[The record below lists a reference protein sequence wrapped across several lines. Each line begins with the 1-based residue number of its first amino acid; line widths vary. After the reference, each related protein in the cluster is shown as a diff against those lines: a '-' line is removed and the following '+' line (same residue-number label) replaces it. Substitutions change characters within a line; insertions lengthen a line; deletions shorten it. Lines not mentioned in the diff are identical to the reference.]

1 VKSYLQRAD
10 TRESSHY
17 VADPS
22 TLRATGVVALLA
34 IGTIHF
40 LQIVPTFQATPL
52 LGLAYLALIVASVI
66 VAAWLVVANDARAW
80 AAAGLISAAVLVGY
94 AFTRLVGTTFDN
106 QDVGNWA
113 CTLGLASIFVETALF
128 GLSGAALALNKRTG
142 HDRLSAVPP
151 VLHHLNPSHQAE
163 PGRVATTLRQLWD
176 KAEATR

>member
-1 VKSYLQRAD
+1 MRSYSPRAD
-10 TRESSHY
+10 MRESNHY

-40 LQIVPTFQATPL
+40 LQIVPTFQETPL
-52 LGLAYLALIVASVI
+52 LGLAYLALIAASVI

-106 QDVGNWA
+106 QDVGNWS
-113 CTLGLASIFVETALF
+113 CMLGLASLFVEAALLA
-128 GLSGAALALNKRTG
+128 LSGY
-142 HDRLSAVPP
+142 
-151 VLHHLNPSHQAE
+151 
-163 PGRVATTLRQLWD
+163 ATTLVHANVKDAEPTIQLERELVFEGTSTV
-176 KAEATR
+176 A